1 MIKNLQR
8 YEIAAIFAYSK
19 KEVIYVKNIVRLA
32 LMQILVERCVPAYPR
47 ISSPSSMLTPKATS
61 PRVVYW
67 RSWDW
72 DGPEA
77 IQKWNIINIG
87 ARQRR
92 RTLERVVK
100 CAIASERRSKDL
112 RNEEN
117 REEKR
122 KREEGESRK
131 KTHNRDRVKGSL
143 WIYRGGGR
151 SRVFG
156 MTK

>member
-1 MIKNLQR
+1 MLWN
-8 YEIAAIFAYSK
+8 YSVFLSISK
-19 KEVIYVKNIVRLA
+19 RDDIVKNIARSA

-67 RSWDW
+67 RTWDW

-100 CAIASERRSKDL
+100 CAIASERGSKDL

-122 KREEGESRK
+122 KREVGENRK
-131 KTHNRDRVKGSL
+131 KETHDRDREKRCL
-143 WIYRGGGR
+143 WI
-151 SRVFG
+151 
-156 MTK
+156 

>member
-1 MIKNLQR
+1 MIKNLQC
-8 YEIAAIFAYSK
+8 YEITRFLRIAKRDDIM
-19 KEVIYVKNIVRLA
+19 KNIARSA
-32 LMQILVERCVPAYPR
+32 LMQILVENCVPAYPR

-67 RSWDW
+67 RTWDW

-100 CAIASERRSKDL
+100 CAIASERGSKDL

-122 KREEGESRK
+122 KREEEEGKSRRK
-131 KTHNRDRVKGSL
+131 KTYDRDREKRCL
-143 WIYRGGGR
+143 WI
-151 SRVFG
+151 
-156 MTK
+156 